1 MAQEILTMLFRTVI
15 LYTAVIFLLRLA
27 GKREI
32 GQISIFDLVVAIM
45 IAELAAIPMEDTSKP
60 LINGLIPMTTL
71 IMLEISFSYIAL
83 KSRRA
88 RGIIEGAP
96 SIVVEKGKIIENE
109 MRRLRYGVSDLV
121 SQLRE
126 KGVYTLDD
134 VEYAVL
140 ETNGKLSVIY
150 KSDRRPVTPKDLGLT
165 PPYEGLPIT
174 LIIDGEVE
182 QANLRLI
189 NQDEEWLRNYIK
201 KQEGCEIKD
210 IIYAVQEPVGKLVAY
225 KKGYKKQTP

>member
-96 SIVVEKGKIIENE
+96 SIVVEKGKIVRPVNQITMAGNFLE
-109 MRRLRYGVSDLV
+109 MLQDVEAVGSDLKFGMPMG
-121 SQLRE
+121 SMMGSPSLKI
-126 KGVYTLDD
+126 KGL
-134 VEYAVL
+134 AVA
-140 ETNGKLSVIY
+140 GK
-150 KSDRRPVTPKDLGLT
+150 
-165 PPYEGLPIT
+165 
-174 LIIDGEVE
+174 
-182 QANLRLI
+182 
-189 NQDEEWLRNYIK
+189 
-201 KQEGCEIKD
+201 
-210 IIYAVQEPVGKLVAY
+210 
-225 KKGYKKQTP
+225 